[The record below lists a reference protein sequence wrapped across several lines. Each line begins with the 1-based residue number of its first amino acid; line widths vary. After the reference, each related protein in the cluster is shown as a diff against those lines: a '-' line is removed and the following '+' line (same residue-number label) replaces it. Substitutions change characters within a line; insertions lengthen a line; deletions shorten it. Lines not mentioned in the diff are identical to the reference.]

1 MLNRL
6 EFMNRNVTRLLLFV
20 FILLAISLRAQE
32 QDVVYLKN
40 GSILYGK
47 LLEVTPGD
55 KVRLEIVG
63 NNQLVFRFDEIE
75 KISYAEQSAP
85 TKSAFFENIRLSA
98 DIHFLGGSSHNAGF
112 AVTPHYRFP
121 CRFSA
126 GIGTGLESFDYQ
138 VMPVFA
144 DLSYQLFNRSF
155 SPYLYARSGYTFPLS
170 KAQSDYYSHP
180 EYKGGILAGAGI
192 GLRKEFRNKN
202 ALLFSVGYRYQ
213 KLRTVTT
220 YQYWYDGQTQ
230 TDERIDHLNRINISL
245 GLQFN

>member
-1 MLNRL
+1 MIGIACRILI
-6 EFMNRNVTRLLLFV
+6 FV
-20 FILLAISLRAQE
+20 LILVSASLRAQE

-47 LLEVTPGD
+47 LLEVIPGD
-55 KVRLEIVG
+55 KVRLEIIG
-63 NNQLVFRFDEIE
+63 NNQLVFTFNEIE
-75 KISYAEQSAP
+75 KISKAEP
-85 TKSAFFENIRLSA
+85 TSKKNSEAFNNIRLSGN
-98 DIHFLGGSSHNAGF
+98 IHFFGGSNNSAGF
-112 AVTPHYRFP
+112 SITPHYHFP
-121 CRFSA
+121 CRIST
-126 GIGTGLESFDYQ
+126 GIGTGLEIFDYQ

-144 DLSYQLFNRSF
+144 DISYQVFKGNF

-213 KLRTVTT
+213 KLRTITT
-220 YQYWYDGQTQ
+220 YDYWYDGQTQ